1 MDRDNT
7 AWLRGIVDDGGWPT
21 VSTVGADGS
30 HAAWLLVQHAD
41 ADPAFQRRCLD
52 LMTDAPDGEVRK
64 SDVAYLTDRVRLAA
78 GERQVYGTQVHLH
91 DGRWEARD
99 LDDPDNVDARRFAVN
114 LGPLADYLAGFEKG

>member
-7 AWLRGIVDDGGWPT
+7 AWLRRVVDEGGWPT
-21 VSTVGADGS
+21 VSTVGADGA

-41 ADPAFQRRCLD
+41 ADPGFQRRCLQ
-52 LMTDAPDGEVRK
+52 LMTDAPNGEVSR

-78 GERQVYGTQVHLH
+78 GERQVYGTQVHLD

-99 LDDPDNVDARRFAVN
+99 LDDPDNVDVRRFAMN
-114 LGPLADYLAGFEKG
+114 LGPLADYLAGFAKG